1 LITIHLPADAA
12 FDADKEIDAVIARVK
27 SRSA

>member
-1 LITIHLPADAA
+1 MHLPADAA
-12 FDADKEIDAVIARVK
+12 FDADKEIGAVVTRVK

>member
-1 LITIHLPADAA
+1 LIAMHLPADAA
-12 FDADKEIDAVIARVK
+12 FDADKKIEAVVARVK